1 MPAPAPPRPPGHLLL
16 GNLPEFRHD
25 MLGFFTH
32 CNREYGDLVALRF
45 GTRHVY
51 LATHPDIVEQV
62 LVTENRQFGKSY
74 VFELLRPMLGNGLV
88 NSEGEFWLRQRRLMQ
103 PAFSR
108 ASINGYAG
116 TILESI
122 RRIIEPWKSG
132 ETRDL
137 HREMNRLA
145 LAVVGKALM
154 DVDLGNIDDEISK
167 PLEESFRDFSHRF
180 ESLWHFPHWIPTPR
194 NRRAIRNVRKLDEVV
209 NRIIRQ
215 RRQEPADHGDLLSKL
230 IHARDEVDQ
239 TGMTDK
245 QLRDEVMT
253 LFLAGH
259 ETTANALAWTWF
271 LLAQSPTAEQALVA
285 ELNSVLGERLP
296 DVADLPNLRFTEAV
310 VKESM
315 RLYPPVYAFS
325 RRVLADT
332 TIQGFHIPART
343 AVIMSQWVIQRDP
356 RWWTNPERFEPER
369 WLTSSE
375 KERPQYA
382 YFPFGAGPR
391 GCIGNQFA
399 MLEATLA
406 VATIA
411 SRFHFELV
419 APEKVKPWPS
429 VTLRPAGGIRA
440 IVHTRKQ
447 SPAAC
452 SREA

>member
-1 MPAPAPPRPPGHLLL
+1 MPA
-16 GNLPEFRHD
+16 
-25 MLGFFTH
+25 
-32 CNREYGDLVALRF
+32 
-45 GTRHVY
+45 
-51 LATHPDIVEQV
+51 Q
-62 LVTENRQFGKSY
+62 
-74 VFELLRPMLGNGLV
+74 
-88 NSEGEFWLRQRRLMQ
+88 
-103 PAFSR
+103 
-108 ASINGYAG
+108 
-116 TILESI
+116 ILESI
-122 RRIIEPWKSG
+122 RRVIEPWQSG

-137 HREMNRLA
+137 RREMNRLA

-154 DVDLGNIDDEISK
+154 DVDLDNVDDEISQ

-215 RRQEPADHGDLLSKL
+215 HRQDPSNHGDLLSKL
-230 IHARDEVDQ
+230 IQARDEVDQ
-239 TGMTDK
+239 TGMTDR

-271 LLAQSPTAEQALVA
+271 LFAQNPAAEKALVA
-285 ELNSVLGERLP
+285 ELNSVLGDRLP
-296 DVADLPNLRFTEAV
+296 ELADLPNLLYTESV

-315 RLYPPVYAFS
+315 RLFPPVYAFS

-332 TIQGFHIPART
+332 TIQGFRIPAHS
-343 AVIMSQWVIQRDP
+343 AVIMSQWVIHRDP
-356 RWWTNPERFEPER
+356 RWWPDPEKFLPER
-369 WLTSSE
+369 WLENTSDDAHHDQMSGIRGQE
-375 KERPQYA
+375 SNTVSSPVHPLTRPPARPFYA

-411 SRFHFELV
+411 ARFHFELV
-419 APEKVKPWPS
+419 APEEVKPWPS
-429 VTLRPAGGIRA
+429 VTLRPGGGIRA
-440 IVHTRKQ
+440 VIQARKQ
-447 SPAAC
+447 TAAV
-452 SREA
+452 APLGH